1 MNATEL
7 MSPAPAVIVGVVAQ
21 ADLALAVGP
30 HDPALVERVVEG
42 ISRPGALV
50 AQP

>member
-1 MNATEL
+1 VRRL
-7 MSPAPAVIVGVVAQ
+7 PVVDRSGAVVGVVAQ
-21 ADLALAVGP
+21 ADLVLAVGP

-50 AQP
+50 AQS